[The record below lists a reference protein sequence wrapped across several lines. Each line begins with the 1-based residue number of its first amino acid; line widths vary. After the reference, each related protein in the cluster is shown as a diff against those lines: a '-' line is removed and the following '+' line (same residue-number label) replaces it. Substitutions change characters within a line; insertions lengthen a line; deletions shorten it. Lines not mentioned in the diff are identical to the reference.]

1 MLCVKSS
8 ILTTH
13 SDVADL
19 SSRGPLRD
27 HRIERREGLGHLTSE
42 SLPSPMFCD
51 FPTLQTIKQVAKCPL
66 GNGPDLVRGRFLS
79 LREGAKGK
87 QGSTDPSRPWLP
99 AGPGLRDWG
108 RSGSRGE
115 T

>member
-19 SSRGPLRD
+19 SRREPLRD

-79 LREGAKGK
+79 LREGARGK
-87 QGSTDPSRPWLP
+87 QGSTDPSRSWLP
-99 AGPGLRDWG
+99 AGPGLWG
-108 RSGSRGE
+108 WRGSGSGGK